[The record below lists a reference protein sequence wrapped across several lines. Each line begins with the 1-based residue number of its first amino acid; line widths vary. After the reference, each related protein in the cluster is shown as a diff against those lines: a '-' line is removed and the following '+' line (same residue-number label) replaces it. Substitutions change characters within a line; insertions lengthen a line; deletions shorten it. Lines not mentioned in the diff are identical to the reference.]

1 MGEFVFTE
9 AQQMFQ
15 RQVREFSRRELAP
28 GAKERAKQDHMPMH
42 LVKRLGDMGLL
53 GLTLP
58 QEYGGTPGDW
68 VMVGI
73 TVEEIGRADFNL
85 SLVPHQVIG
94 CALAVLQGS
103 DEVKEKW
110 LPPLIGGEKLV
121 ALCVTEPGCGSDA
134 AAIQTQ
140 AIRTGD
146 GYLLRGEKTSVTLGM
161 QSEVAVVFAKTDP
174 KAGARG
180 VTAFLVPFDAP
191 GLTRTPI
198 ADTGCK
204 PMNRA
209 SAFFDDVLVPESYRL
224 GEEGKGFYTV
234 MGQFDF
240 IRNCLGLEALG
251 AAQASLDE
259 AIEYAKTRHAFGK
272 PIAKFEAVSFKIAEA
287 ATMIEAAR
295 LLCYRALWLMDQGLP
310 HTKET
315 AMCKWLAPKV
325 AWDVIHDCLIIHG
338 QVGYSEELP
347 LEQRLRDIMGWE
359 IGDGTAEIMKVV
371 ISRELM
377 GREFLPYDR

>member
-1 MGEFVFTE
+1 MGEFTFTE

-15 RQVREFSRRELAP
+15 HQVRDFSRRELFP
-28 GAKERAKQDHMPMH
+28 GAKERAKQDTMPMH
-42 LVKRLGDMGLL
+42 LIKRMGDMGLL

-58 QEYGGTPGDW
+58 EEYGGTPGDW
-68 VMVGI
+68 IMVGI
-73 TVEEIGRADFNL
+73 AVEEIARADFSL

-94 CALAVLQGS
+94 CGLGIVQGS
-103 DEVKEKW
+103 DEAKEEW
-110 LPPLIGGEKLV
+110 LPPLISGEKLV

-134 AAIQTQ
+134 AAIQTT
-140 AIRTGD
+140 ATRTGD

-161 QSEVAVVFAKTDP
+161 QAEVAVVFAKTDP

-180 VTAFLVPFDAP
+180 VTAFLVPLDLP
-191 GLTRTPI
+191 GLTRTSI
-198 ADTGCK
+198 SDTGCK

-209 SAFFDDVLVPESYRL
+209 SFFFDDVLVPERYRL
-224 GEEGKGFYTV
+224 GEEGKGFYTI

-240 IRNCLGLEALG
+240 IRNCLGLETLG
-251 AAQASLDE
+251 AAQASLEE
-259 AIEYAKTRHAFGK
+259 AIEYAKSRHAFGR
-272 PIAKFEAVSFKIAEA
+272 PIGKFEGVSFKIAEA

-295 LLCYRALWLMDQGLP
+295 LLCYRSLWLMDQGLP

-325 AWDVIHDCLIIHG
+325 AWKVIHDSLLIHG
-338 QVGYSEELP
+338 QVAYSEELP
-347 LEQRLRDIMGWE
+347 IEQRLRDVMGWE
-359 IGDGTAEIMKVV
+359 IGDGTEEVMKVI

-377 GREFLPYDR
+377 GREYLPYDR

>member
-121 ALCVTEPGCGSDA
+121 ALCITEPGCGSDA

-191 GLTRTPI
+191 GLTRTAI

-359 IGDGTAEIMKVV
+359 IGDGTAEIMKV
-371 ISRELM
+371 
-377 GREFLPYDR
+377 